1 MIQNFILED
10 LEIQILDLPELSFSI
25 KAILPNF
32 DDLSYSISYI
42 DNQSFDFFKSNFH
55 KIDNPFIKK
64 IFIYQVL
71 F

>member
-25 KAILPNF
+25 KAILPNL

-42 DNQSFDFFKSNFH
+42 DNQSFDFFKSNFY